1 MRCTY
6 SLLKR
11 IWNSIPPRNLRISFS
26 SIAGKVGWFSDRKS
40 ADDLRIVRTL
50 TARYKHR
57 RKLPAVGVA
66 VRCFSGRGNACDPFP
81 FSCFFLDPRQR
92 ALGLCENADEHS
104 TMEFCVLFGIFFFG
118 GGKPLF
124 FCCYSPWVRFL
135 QARWDTYPPA
145 GWKPAHRGDNAFP
158 SQITMQQCKGHPMA
172 SSHNAVSSLA
182 AACDLVACCIHSEKL
197 TAFLHRLGF
206 GLYTHSVG

>member
-1 MRCTY
+1 MRCAY

-104 TMEFCVLFGIFFFG
+104 TMEFCVLFGICFG
-118 GGKPLF
+118 GGNPSFSAVIRPGCGFCRRGGILTLPPGGNRHTGATTRFPL
-124 FCCYSPWVRFL
+124 
-135 QARWDTYPPA
+135 
-145 GWKPAHRGDNAFP
+145 K
-158 SQITMQQCKGHPMA
+158 
-172 SSHNAVSSLA
+172 
-182 AACDLVACCIHSEKL
+182 
-197 TAFLHRLGF
+197 
-206 GLYTHSVG
+206 